1 MANLLLAV
9 MIAVVSLAGF
19 RSPRLVGRFL
29 FDSERILQHG
39 EYERMLTSAFFHAGL
54 GHLAFNLISLYS
66 FGLGIERIYGSG
78 TFLLV
83 FFASVLGGSL
93 FSFWLHRGEEYRALG
108 ASGGVC
114 GVIYAAIF
122 LLPGTSVYIFF
133 IPYPV
138 PASIYAVL
146 FLGIS
151 IWGMQSRFG
160 RIGHDAHVGG
170 ALVGLGV
177 TTFLYPGIIQAQPL
191 LYLAIVAISVGLIVW
206 LRKKDGRPTHP
217 V

>member
-1 MANLLLAV
+1 MANLLLVAA
-9 MIAVVSLAGF
+9 ITVVSLAGF
-19 RSPRLVGRFL
+19 LRPSLVDRYL
-29 FDSERILQHG
+29 FDSRAILRGHQ
-39 EYERMLTSAFFHAGL
+39 YERMLTSSFLHAGL

-66 FGLGIERIYGSG
+66 FGLGIERVYGAAS
-78 TFLLV
+78 FLLIY
-83 FFASVLGGSL
+83 FSGVLGGAFFSL
-93 FSFWLHRGEEYRALG
+93 WLHRDEAYRAVG

-138 PASIYAVL
+138 PASVYAIL

-160 RIGHDAHVGG
+160 HIGHDAHVGG
-170 ALVGLGV
+170 ALVGLAV
-177 TTFLYPGIIQAQPL
+177 TTLLHPGIVAAQPL
-191 LYLAIVAISVGLIVW
+191 LYLGIVTISAALIVW
-206 LRKKDGRPTHP
+206 LRRRNRR
-217 V
+217 